1 MEQCV
6 CLSACSIIIGNI
18 THEDGTDCSETSV
31 YKMKYEDGTV
41 CLSVC
46 LFHLYGNMTY
56 EDGTECSEMSA
67 QNYL

>member
-6 CLSACSIIIGNI
+6 CLSACSIFIGNI
-18 THEDGTDCSETSV
+18 TYEDGTDCSETSV

-46 LFHLYGNMTY
+46 LFHHYR
-56 EDGTECSEMSA
+56 
-67 QNYL
+67 